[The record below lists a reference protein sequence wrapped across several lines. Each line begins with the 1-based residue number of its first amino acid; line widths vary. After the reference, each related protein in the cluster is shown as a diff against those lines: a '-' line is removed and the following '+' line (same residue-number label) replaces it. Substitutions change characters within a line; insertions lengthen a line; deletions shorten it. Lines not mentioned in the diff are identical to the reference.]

1 MSIPGYMTITGEN
14 QGAIA
19 GSSFKQGQEDTIE
32 VLSFDHLIELP
43 ARQETQITT
52 GDPVHRPVVLSK
64 EVDAS
69 TPKLYQALCRQELL
83 EFLEIRWF
91 RHTPEGKEEL
101 FYTVV
106 LTNALIVAI
115 QPWSADYLDER
126 YEHYRPMEKI
136 SFAYE
141 AIRWSWGADGDVE
154 YEAVWDVNR

>member
-1 MSIPGYMTITGEN
+1 MAITGED
-14 QGAIA
+14 QGAIK
-19 GSSFKQGQEDTIE
+19 GSSYKQGQEDKIE

-43 ARQETQITT
+43 ARQETQMTT
-52 GDPVHRPVVLSK
+52 GDPVHRPVMLRK

-83 EFLEIRWF
+83 ESLEIQWF
-91 RHTPEGKEEL
+91 RHTPEGREEL

-126 YEHYRPMEKI
+126 LEHYRPMEKV

-141 AIRWSWGADGDVE
+141 AIRWSWGVDGDVE